1 MGHFL
6 DPVLKRRDGQVK
18 GMEGGVSVEERPVS
32 LKRNRLLTITR
43 NEAGFSCFY
52 IALHIIF
59 NFVRL
64 QSQLLRVFKWQGS
77 LRVTPTPT
85 KMNRTEVLINLSSR
99 KRFQILLWST
109 ILIPSNRANIYVN
122 MARLT
127 EAFKVKEELG
137 LQKATKSASWALSS
151 LALAALRNTW
161 KEKVNTLAGGLFVLA
176 CVFPEMKKFGR
187 VKKFSP
193 FFF

>member
-6 DPVLKRRDGQVK
+6 DPVLKRRRDGQVK
-18 GMEGGVSVEERPVS
+18 GTEGGVSVEERLVS
-32 LKRNRLLTITR
+32 LKRDRLLTITR

-59 NFVRL
+59 NFVRP
-64 QSQLLRVFKWQGS
+64 QSQLLRVFKWQES

-109 ILIPSNRANIYVN
+109 ILLSSNRANIYVN

-127 EAFKVKEELG
+127 EAVKAKEELSWVYRKQQNR
-137 LQKATKSASWALSS
+137 LPELSA
-151 LALAALRNTW
+151 
-161 KEKVNTLAGGLFVLA
+161 VLH
-176 CVFPEMKKFGR
+176 
-187 VKKFSP
+187 
-193 FFF
+193 